1 MVAVDK
7 DDPHTS
13 NAMVT
18 YRILSQKPNESGI
31 DLFDINPLSG
41 MLSVKALGLD
51 REVSIQRHS
60 PQLLGTHPSL
70 ITNDSLL
77 VLDSARVQADH

>member
-1 MVAVDK
+1 MDK

-18 YRILSQKPNESGI
+18 YRILSQKPNNSGI

-51 REVSIQRHS
+51 REVSIQRDLL
-60 PQLLGTHPSL
+60 QLPATHLSLL
-70 ITNDSLL
+70 ITDGSLL
-77 VLDSARVQADH
+77 VSDSARVQADH

>member
-13 NAMVT
+13 NAIVR
-18 YRILSQKPNESGI
+18 YRILTQKPNESGK
-31 DLFDINPLSG
+31 DLFAINPVSG

-51 REVSIQRHS
+51 REVSVRRHS
-60 PQLLGTHPSL
+60 PKTPPFSL
-70 ITNDSLL
+70 ITLG
-77 VLDSARVQADH
+77 H